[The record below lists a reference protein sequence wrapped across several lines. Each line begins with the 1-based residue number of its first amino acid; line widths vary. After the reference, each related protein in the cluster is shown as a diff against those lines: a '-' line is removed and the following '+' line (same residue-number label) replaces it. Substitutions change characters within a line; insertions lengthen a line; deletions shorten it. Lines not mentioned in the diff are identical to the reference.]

1 MSEYT
6 VFEKIGIRNEVN
18 KLVCPFVEEM
28 ERTMVELRLS
38 LDREEPNVRMGLRRV
53 EEMSKLIGKLELS
66 RRKWNQEF

>member
-6 VFEKIGIRNEVN
+6 TFEKIGIRNEVN
-18 KLVCPFVEEM
+18 KILCPFVEQM
-28 ERTMVELRLS
+28 ERVMVELRLS

-66 RRKWNQEF
+66 RKKWNQEF